1 MPEAATTPDVSGSD
15 SVRPSI
21 SLDDAMNRDVWEPE
35 AATPEVEEDGQSD
48 IGPDEAAY
56 SDQETDEI
64 DASGIVDDV
73 NVEEGAGEGDE
84 PSTPEPADDVTI
96 TIGKDKVAIGDLK
109 KGYFREADYT
119 RHKQIV
125 SHRERE
131 LESLS
136 ARVSQS
142 VHKIA
147 DFLSRQI
154 PDEPNAQL
162 AITDPGRFV
171 REKAMHDQA
180 MAQLSEIFSVGK
192 DVGAVAEGLTADQ
205 HKALVDSEADK
216 LAAVLPHLRKPGEQ
230 EKFFTA
236 AFDTGKQLGYSE
248 EEMQGAT
255 DHRLFMLAHYARIGM
270 RTVKAKAAAMQKVKD
285 VPPVAPARR
294 PQGANPSRARA
305 NQDAMKRL
313 ARTGSLADA
322 MAIDFD

>member
-1 MPEAATTPDVSGSD
+1 MSEAATTPATSGSD

-21 SLDDAMNRDVWEPE
+21 SLDDAANRDVWESTE
-35 AATPEVEEDGQSD
+35 TTPDDDEDQQSD

-56 SDQETDEI
+56 SDQETDEN

-73 NVEEGAGEGDE
+73 TDAAGTGEVDAA
-84 PSTPEPADDVTI
+84 STPEPGDDVTI
-96 TIGKDKVAIGDLK
+96 TIGKEKIAIGDLK
-109 KGYFREADYT
+109 KGFYREADYT

-154 PDEPNAQL
+154 PDEPDARL

-180 MAQLSEIFSVGK
+180 MAPLSEIFSAGK
-192 DVGAVAEGLTADQ
+192 EAGAVAEGLTADQ
-205 HKALVDSEADK
+205 HQALVNSEADK
-216 LAAVLPHLRKPGEQ
+216 LAAALPHLRKPGEQ

-236 AFDTGKQLGYSE
+236 AFETGRQLGYSE

-270 RTVKAKAAAMQKVKD
+270 KTVKAKAAAMQKVKD

-294 PQGANPSRARA
+294 PQGSNPSRARA
-305 NQDAMKRL
+305 NQEAMKRL